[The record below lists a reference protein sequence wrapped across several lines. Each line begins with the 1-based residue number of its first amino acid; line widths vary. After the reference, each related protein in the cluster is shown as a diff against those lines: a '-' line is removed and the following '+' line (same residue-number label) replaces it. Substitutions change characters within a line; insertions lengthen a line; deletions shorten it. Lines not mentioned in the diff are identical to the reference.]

1 MKFCLNRPSMPV
13 AAVVLAAAIGFLGYN
28 LGSPQA
34 ANATNTASP
43 VNIADPT
50 HPDNL
55 ASVSSAG
62 ALSTSVSGSVKNI
75 PGTPTTP
82 LNLDTTGIVGG
93 GFTELV
99 QPTAAGIDLTSLTV
113 AADVAENEGGHI
125 RVFFDILEAPAGTP
139 PGDCTADSTGNS
151 EIQQFDLQSGTTVTL
166 SPISPIVMDPPN
178 GEDECVTFSAVADTG
193 TSTGQVHV
201 SATGFVASGTYT
213 GPHGTG

>member
-55 ASVSSAG
+55 A
-62 ALSTSVSGSVKNI
+62 
-75 PGTPTTP
+75 
-82 LNLDTTGIVGG
+82 
-93 GFTELV
+93 
-99 QPTAAGIDLTSLTV
+99 ID
-113 AADVAENEGGHI
+113 
-125 RVFFDILEAPAGTP
+125 
-139 PGDCTADSTGNS
+139 
-151 EIQQFDLQSGTTVTL
+151 TL